1 MNNDVIYT
9 KIIMTVP
16 ATPVDENGLCRLAT
30 PFFIG
35 SD

>member
-1 MNNDVIYT
+1 MAVFHT

-16 ATPVDENGLCRLAT
+16 ATPVDENGFCRLAT

-35 SD
+35 SG

>member
-1 MNNDVIYT
+1 MYNHT
-9 KIIMTVP
+9 KIIMAVP

-35 SD
+35 SG